1 MQWITITGLPIF
13 AWSCWVTLPLLPII
27 TLVLSKLQ
35 PTSFSFS
42 ILGELFTFHA
52 DYDNDKSR
60 SMSWPR
66 GSVLQ
71 LKSGCKV
78 MLVWNKSDDLRNG
91 TLGTFTGISG
101 NGKLLL
107 NFEEVGNVEI
117 GRKTWIKRERN
128 GQRVGS
134 VTQFPVV
141 LAYAVTCHKSQ
152 GYLCHLQL
160 CSALDSTFQA

>member
-1 MQWITITGLPIF
+1 M
-13 AWSCWVTLPLLPII
+13 
-27 TLVLSKLQ
+27 
-35 PTSFSFS
+35 
-42 ILGELFTFHA
+42 
-52 DYDNDKSR
+52 
-60 SMSWPR
+60 
-66 GSVLQ
+66 
-71 LKSGCKV
+71 
-78 MLVWNKSDDLRNG
+78 WNKSDDLRNG